1 MGLIWSLI
9 RHFQIRSTGKD
20 LSTKSAMLAWVNT
33 QIPDQEIR
41 NFTTDWNDGVA
52 LCALVDRIQPG
63 LCPHYATLD
72 GSNQEANCQLGMK
85 LAEEKL
91 GIPKLLEPGDLC
103 HPNVDEISVMTY
115 LSYFCKAAN
124 ERLMKWIQSKL
135 PDRGIANFKTDWNNG
150 INLACLVDALNPGT
164 FPNCRELDPHNT
176 LENLVQAMRLAEDN
190 LAIKPVIQASQMADP
205 NVDELNVATYL
216 SRFQYAKPVP
226 QPHEVTCSGT
236 GLYKAFV
243 GRSSHFEVDAS
254 RAGAGDLKVTIMA
267 VGGGPV
273 TAEVTQ
279 SKHHRGGF
287 EVKYVPVAAGKL
299 TIDVK
304 WSGFEIP
311 ASPYT
316 VDVLDPSSFSF
327 SGKQITGGQCAKVG
341 KLVVMEAK
349 GLADVSD
356 LYVLIQHPDAH
367 TEVAKIT
374 PKGDGQAECSYTPV
388 RIGKDQV
395 FAKVAGADLPGSP
408 FEVKVVD
415 PSQCSVAAKDLPP
428 GKPIMMNQQT
438 TFVITASQQNLV
450 GIIAEVETPTGVQN
464 LSIVPQK
471 DGLNFATF
479 TPGELGKYLVM
490 VTCAGENIRGSPL
503 SLTACDAS
511 KCAFLDTLP
520 RYMQVGQPL
529 EMNLSTKG
537 AGPGDLE
544 SHSSQSGILGIDVT
558 NAGKKDLYTVKL
570 IPNSVGDAT
579 VDVKWNGVVV
589 PPTPHAVFV
598 CDATKCSAYGPGL
611 LSGKGKMGDPFE
623 FTVQVAHSGR
633 GELTV
638 KPKGPKSVYAA
649 EIKKKSDD
657 TYNVKFTTYEVGM
670 HSIEVLWGRH
680 QITHSPYKVQFSK
693 GADAA
698 QFTASGDGLKR
709 AVAMETAQCMLVG
722 PESGLLK
729 NEVLRV
735 TVTGNELESK
745 VVEKSQFDPKCG
757 NAIVCITDNGNGSY
771 SVEYSVPKSGTYS
784 LAIICDENA
793 IPGSPFEVEVLPPAD
808 ASKCRAFGSAI
819 DKPTALVVGKP
830 LEFKVDSA
838 NAGTG
843 QLDLTASDSSSAS
856 LPVFLAENKEERIHT
871 IKIDPQTQGK
881 HKVSVLWSNE
891 HIPGSPFSFW
901 VNDPKNIILLD
912 LPDSSSFIGRVGEPF
927 LFRADVSKAGKGTI
941 IASAKHESG
950 KVEGFEL
957 KLQPEGIVV
966 MRHTPKEAGKMELL
980 LSCSGVNLLPSPWIC
995 DIANP
1000 SLFQVTPPKGYGKQ
1014 KEYVKF
1020 VISGLTKKNTK
1031 NLVITAIHK
1040 KHNATVKVE
1049 YGKDGTA
1056 VARFTA
1062 KQMGEYKVEVRCA
1075 SKHVD
1080 GSPFTV
1086 LVANPDGC
1094 QVTGDIPAV
1103 IPLGQTKVFQVNTIA
1118 AGPGELSFSCKT
1130 PSGNTS
1136 NCVDCQFRVLA
1147 TSSSSQQ
1154 VSMKGMNCGKCDFFL
1169 KWAGYSIANMPVGV
1183 AVVDPATCS
1192 FTCPQ
1197 LKSGLIKQGEK
1208 VEVFVDTSKGGGC
1221 IPQVVATGP
1230 KARYQVELKDKKNGC
1245 YTATF
1250 SPWQDGE
1257 HTLDVCVGGANVEGS
1272 PVKYEVVKPVDPSK
1286 ITVSGPGLKQAIAN
1300 RRTEVTIF
1308 ARESK
1313 LFERGT
1319 LSYQF
1324 KPSGAI
1330 QEGEQVDTECKDNG
1344 NGTYSLAYTP
1354 RVAGSLK
1361 LTILGEG
1368 EPIAGCPFN
1377 IHVKPE
1383 PNAKKCTISGN
1394 ALGTDI
1400 FHLVNDPVDLTVD
1413 TSAAGTGSLAVSGT
1427 TPDKSSLRIFTTED
1441 DKHVH
1446 CLKFDPTDVGTYDL
1460 SVTWEGDHILG
1471 SPFAIHVV
1479 DPSKC
1484 QIEGPLPSCL
1494 QIEQSKGFVISTNG
1508 AGSDKVVVIPAS
1520 DVVKATV
1527 TEKLPDSYEVT
1538 ITGSELGETAVE
1550 VQYGGHSIP
1559 KSPFTVLVC
1568 DPGKCVLDLK
1578 DIQSRNQN
1586 VGVHFHF
1593 SVTSQ
1598 NAGNAKL
1605 HVKPEDPKHQYTID
1619 VKDSGDSSWD
1629 ISCTP
1634 WNTGE
1639 QRLQVLWGEFTVPG
1653 SPVAFTVSDSKQCV
1667 ISGLPDPQNFV
1678 AIIGEPITFTVDY
1691 SKAGAGKLTTLAK
1704 LLDGST
1710 EELGRED
1717 TDGIAAVSCTP
1728 RLPGKLELVLQFN
1741 EVDILP
1747 SPWVSDVPDP
1757 SRFQVTP
1764 PKGYG
1769 KQKEYVKFAITGITE
1784 DTQDFSIK
1792 AVHPEHNATV
1802 KTEPGK
1808 DSGTVI
1814 ARFTA
1819 KQTGDYLVEVKLAG
1833 QHIDGSPFKAHV
1845 ANPDG
1850 CIITS
1855 AIPKEVHI
1863 GVTETLSVD
1872 VSGAGPGEL
1881 SCQAEVLSGDV
1892 QVEPE
1897 ISADEGED
1905 GKLNI
1910 AITSASTG
1918 RCRLTTKWAD
1928 YVIPST
1934 PFEVNFVD
1942 SSKVSWSCPDLE
1954 EGRVKQGDVCVIAV
1968 DCKEGGQGTLEVK
1981 ASGDKSSYATEMQ
1994 DNQDG
1999 TFTVSTNPWQIGENS
2014 VAILWGGK
2022 SIPNTP
2028 IVFEVVKAI
2037 EAWSITASGEG
2048 LHHAIATHP
2057 AEIHINAPEP
2067 GLVERGML
2075 TVSGSSEGATEEGDP
2090 NAPSLDLK
2098 DNEDGTYTLTFLAST
2113 EGRYQLCI
2121 NFEGG
2126 PIIGSPFTVTVS
2138 AAPDATMC
2146 KAFGGALEGKGELS
2160 VNNPVQFSVDST
2172 DAGSGHITVAAT
2184 QPNGDQINVYMLEE
2198 KKERWVYHLKFDPE
2212 AVGHYAVEVNW
2223 EGEAIPGSPFDFVV
2237 LDPSKC
2243 KVSGLPLP
2251 ASIAHIEDIIQF
2263 KVHFQEAGECTP
2275 LVSVAAP
2282 GESDLLVLEGASVSN
2297 SVLSYEY
2304 KPTNFGSTTINIE
2317 FGGYSVPG
2325 SPFRFQVVDPS
2336 KFAITALNIRGE
2348 YALVCELV
2356 SFGVVGKA
2364 PGDEKLAAIAHGPS
2378 ADLTVEVNEKG
2389 DGTYV
2394 ASFVPIEPG
2403 AYEVFVECAGSHV
2416 SGSPFTVE
2424 VADPSKCQILG
2435 DVPSIVQVGGTEEFV
2450 VKTRGAGAG
2459 DLKALMNGLKKHP
2472 GMECKVDNQGLDTYT
2487 VTLTGKKI
2495 EEINTEIQW
2504 AGYNIS
2510 QSPFK
2515 VNICDASQCK
2525 TFGQALMSKK
2535 GRAGEPIT
2543 FTVVT
2548 FRAGKGKL
2556 SVKPKGPSA
2565 QYNVDIKELKESTYE
2580 VTFTPWEIGAH
2591 KVDILWGNAH
2601 IPKSPVDINVENPMD
2616 SNVCNATGEGLKH
2629 AIAGQP
2635 TTFTVISSEVGLLDK
2650 NALKVSVIGVQSHA
2664 DVVIK
2669 DNNNGCYTVQYVAP
2683 TAGAYIASVSF
2694 YDRQI
2699 PGSPFKVNIVPGP
2712 DATKCR
2718 SYGPALHPTSLHIAG
2733 SPLEFYVDTSEGGY
2747 GQLRVYVQ
2755 GPRDYRPKIFL
2766 ADDGKGVYAI
2776 KFDAMKAGK
2785 YFVVV
2790 AWSENHIPGSPFKI
2804 RVHPAADASKV
2815 KAYGPGLKDGFLGD
2829 TGEYEFVCETW
2840 GVCIYKLVDTNTL
2853 FCPIHSISL
2862 GSIVPTYWYNP
2873 PLNVVPGL
2881 EITGDY

>member
-1 MGLIWSLI
+1 
-9 RHFQIRSTGKD
+9 
-20 LSTKSAMLAWVNT
+20 
-33 QIPDQEIR
+33 
-41 NFTTDWNDGVA
+41 
-52 LCALVDRIQPG
+52 
-63 LCPHYATLD
+63 
-72 GSNQEANCQLGMK
+72 MK
-85 LAEEKL
+85 LAEEQL

-115 LSYFCKAAN
+115 LSYFCKPAN
-124 ERLMKWIQSKL
+124 ERLMKWIQSRL
-135 PDRGIANFKTDWNNG
+135 PDQGITNFKTDWNNG
-150 INLACLVDALNPGT
+150 INLACLVDSLNPGT
-164 FPNCRELDPHNT
+164 FPNCRDLDPHNT

-190 LAIKPVIQASQMADP
+190 LAVKPVIQASQMADP

-243 GRSSHFEVDAS
+243 GKSSHFEVDAS
-254 RAGAGDLKVTIMA
+254 RAGVGDLKVTIMA

-273 TAEVTQ
+273 TAEIVQ
-279 SKHHRGGF
+279 SKRHRGGF
-287 EVKYVPVAAGKL
+287 EVKYVPLAPGRL
-299 TIDVK
+299 TVDVK

-316 VDVLDPSSFSF
+316 VEVLDPSSFGLT
-327 SGKQITGGQCAKVG
+327 GKQITGGQCAKVG
-341 KLVVMEAK
+341 KLVVMEAE
-349 GLADVSD
+349 GLTEVSD

-374 PKGDGQAECSYTPV
+374 PKGNGRAECSYTPV
-388 RIGKDQV
+388 RIGKDEV
-395 FAKVAGADLPGSP
+395 FAKVAGADVPGSP

-415 PSQCSVAAKDLPP
+415 PSQCSVTAKDIPP
-428 GKPIMMNQQT
+428 GKPILMNQKT
-438 TFVITASQQNLV
+438 TFVITASQQNLA
-450 GIIAEVETPTGVQN
+450 GIIAEVETPKGVQN

-471 DGLNFATF
+471 DGLNLATF
-479 TPGELGKYLVM
+479 TPGDVGKYLVM

-503 SLTACDAS
+503 ILTAGDAS

-520 RYMQVGQPL
+520 RYLQVGRPL

-544 SHSSQSGILGIDVT
+544 SHSSQPGILSIAVT
-558 NAGKKDLYTVKL
+558 NAGKKDLHTVKL
-570 IPNSVGDAT
+570 VPSSVGDAT
-579 VDVKWNGVVV
+579 VDVKWNGVAV

-623 FTVQVAHSGR
+623 FTVQVAHAGR

-657 TYNVKFTTYEVGM
+657 TYGVKFTTYEVGL
-670 HSIEVLWGRH
+670 HSIEVLWGGH
-680 QITHSPYKVQFSK
+680 QITNSPYKVQFSK

-698 QFTASGDGLKR
+698 QFTSSGDGLKQ
-709 AVAMETAQCMLVG
+709 AVAMETAQCMLIG
-722 PESGLLK
+722 PESGLLQ

-735 TVTGNELESK
+735 KISGNKLESK
-745 VVEKSQFDPKCG
+745 VVEKSRFDPKCG
-757 NAIVCITDNGNGSY
+757 SAMVCVTDNGNASY
-771 SVEYSVPKSGTYS
+771 SVEYAVPKSGTYS
-784 LAIICDENA
+784 LSIVCDENA
-793 IPGSPFEVEVLPPAD
+793 IPGSPFEVKVLPPAD

-819 DKPTALVVGKP
+819 DSPNAQVVGKS
-830 LEFKVDSA
+830 LEFKVDSTS
-838 NAGTG
+838 AGTG
-843 QLDLTASDSSSAS
+843 HLDITASDSSSAT

-881 HKVSVLWSNE
+881 HKVSVLWSGE
-891 HIPGSPFSFW
+891 HIPRSPFLFS
-901 VNDPKNIILLD
+901 VNDPKNIVLLD
-912 LPDSSSFIGRVGEPF
+912 LPDPSSFIGRVGEPF
-927 LFRADVSKAGKGTI
+927 IFRADVSKAGKGTI
-941 IASAKHESG
+941 IASAKLESG

-957 KLQPEGIVV
+957 KLQPEGVVV
-966 MRHTPKEAGKMELL
+966 MRHTPKEVGKMELL

-1020 VISGLTKKNTK
+1020 VISGLTKKNMK
-1031 NLVITAIHK
+1031 NLAITAVHK
-1040 KHNATVKVE
+1040 NHNATVKVE

-1062 KQMGEYKVEVRCA
+1062 KRIGEYKVEVRCA
-1075 SKHVD
+1075 NKHVD
-1080 GSPFTV
+1080 GSPFTA

-1094 QVTGDIPAV
+1094 QVSGDVPTV

-1118 AGPGELSFSCKT
+1118 AGPGELSFSCQNQ
-1130 PSGNTS
+1130 SGNTS
-1136 NCVDCQFRVLA
+1136 NCVNCQFSVQA
-1147 TSSSSQQ
+1147 TGSSSQQ
-1154 VSMKGMNCGKCDFFL
+1154 VSMKGVNCGRCDFFL
-1169 KWAGYSIANMPVGV
+1169 KWAGYNIANMPVGV
-1183 AVVDPATCS
+1183 AVVDPTSCS
-1192 FTCPQ
+1192 FSCPQ

-1208 VEVFVDTSKGGGC
+1208 VVVIVDTSKGGGC
-1221 IPQVVATGP
+1221 IPQVVASGP
-1230 KARYQVELKDKKNGC
+1230 KARYQVELKDKKNGN

-1272 PVKYEVVKPVDPSK
+1272 PVKYEVIKPVDPSK

-1330 QEGEQVDTECKDNG
+1330 REGEELETECKDNG

-1354 RVAGSLK
+1354 TAAGNLK

-1368 EPIAGCPFN
+1368 EPISGCPFN

-1394 ALGTDI
+1394 ALGTDV
-1400 FHLVNDPVDLTVD
+1400 FHLVNDPVELTVN
-1413 TSAAGTGSLAVSGT
+1413 TAAAGTGSLAVSGSA
-1427 TPDKSSLRIFTTED
+1427 PDESALRIFTTED
-1441 DKHVH
+1441 DKHAH
-1446 CLKFDPTDVGTYDL
+1446 FLKFDPAVVGTYNL
-1460 SVTWEGDHILG
+1460 SVTWEGDQILG

-1484 QIEGPLPSCL
+1484 QIEGSLPSFL
-1494 QIEQSKGFVISTNG
+1494 QIEQSKGFVVNTKG
-1508 AGSDKVVVIPAS
+1508 AGSDEVVVSPAS
-1520 DVVKATV
+1520 DAVKATV
-1527 TEKLPDSYEVT
+1527 TENLPDSYQVT
-1538 ITGSELGETAVE
+1538 ITGSELGETTVE
-1550 VQYGGHSIP
+1550 VKYGGHNIP
-1559 KSPFTVLVC
+1559 KTPFTVLVC
-1568 DPGKCVLDLK
+1568 DPGKCVLD
-1578 DIQSRNQN
+1578 IPSQNQQ
-1586 VGVHFHF
+1586 VGVPFHF
-1593 SVTSQ
+1593 SVTTH
-1598 NAGNAKL
+1598 NAGKAKL
-1605 HVKPEDPKHQYTID
+1605 QVKPEDPNHQYTID
-1619 VKDSGDSSWD
+1619 IKDAGDATWD
-1629 ISCTP
+1629 ISCVP

-1639 QRLQVLWGEFTVPG
+1639 QKLQVLWGEFAVPG
-1653 SPVAFTVSDSKQCV
+1653 SPVAFSVSDSKQCV
-1667 ISGLPDPQNFV
+1667 ISGLPDPQNFI
-1678 AIIGEPITFTVDY
+1678 AIIGEPITFTIDY
-1691 SKAGAGKLTTLAK
+1691 SKAGEGKLTTLTK
-1704 LLDGST
+1704 LPDGST

-1717 TDGIAAVSCTP
+1717 TDGIATVSCTP

-1741 EVDILP
+1741 GVDLLP

-1808 DSGTVI
+1808 DAGTVI

-1819 KQTGDYLVEVKLAG
+1819 KQIGEYLVEVKLAG
-1833 QHIDGSPFKAHV
+1833 QHIDGSPFKAHI

-1855 AIPKEVHI
+1855 AIRNQVHV
-1863 GVTETLSVD
+1863 GVTETLRVD
-1872 VSGAGPGEL
+1872 ASGAGPGDL
-1881 SCQAEVLSGDV
+1881 SCQAEMLSGDA

-1910 AITSASTG
+1910 AITSASIG

-1928 YVIPST
+1928 YVVPST
-1934 PFEVNFVD
+1934 PFEVSFVD

-1954 EGRVKQGDVCVIAV
+1954 DGRITQGDVMAILV

-1981 ASGDKSSYATEMQ
+1981 ASGAKSSYATETR

-1999 TFTVSTNPWQIGENS
+1999 TFTVCTNPWQIGENS
-2014 VAILWGGK
+2014 VEILWGGK
-2022 SIPNTP
+2022 PILNTP

-2037 EAWSITASGEG
+2037 EARSITASGEG

-2067 GLVERGML
+2067 GLVEKGML
-2075 TVSGSSEGATEEGDP
+2075 TVSGSSEGAKEDGDP

-2113 EGRYQLCI
+2113 KGRYQLCI
-2121 NFEGG
+2121 DCEGR
-2126 PIIGSPFTVTVS
+2126 PIIGSPFAVTVS
-2138 AAPDATMC
+2138 AAPDAGMC
-2146 KAFGGALEGKGELS
+2146 KAFGGALERKNGLT
-2160 VNNPVQFSVDST
+2160 VNTPVQFSVDST

-2184 QPNGDQINVYMLEE
+2184 QPSGEQINVYMLDE
-2198 KKERWVYHLKFDPE
+2198 KKERHVYHLKFDPE
-2212 AVGHYAVEVNW
+2212 VVGHYAVEVNW
-2223 EGEAIPGSPFDFVV
+2223 EGEPIPGSPFEFVV

-2251 ASIAHIEDIIQF
+2251 ASIAHIEDTIQF
-2263 KVHFQEAGECTP
+2263 KVQFQEAGESIP
-2275 LVSVAAP
+2275 WVSVAAP
-2282 GESDLLVLEGASVSN
+2282 GESDLLVLEGTSVSN
-2297 SVLSYEY
+2297 STLSYEY
-2304 KPTNFGSTTINIE
+2304 KPANFGSHTISIE

-2325 SPFRFQVVDPS
+2325 SPFKFQVVDPS
-2336 KFAITALNIRGE
+2336 KFAITALNIKGE

-2378 ADLTVEVNEKG
+2378 ADLTVDVSEKG

-2416 SGSPFTVE
+2416 SGSPFTVQ

-2435 DVPSIVQVGGTEEFV
+2435 DIPSIVQVRGSEEFV

-2459 DLKALMNGLKKHP
+2459 DLEAFMNGLKKHP
-2472 GMECKVDNQGLDTYT
+2472 AMECKVENQGLDTYA

-2495 EEINTEIQW
+2495 EEINMEVQW

-2510 QSPFK
+2510 QSPFR

-2525 TFGQALMSKK
+2525 AFGQALMSKK

-2556 SVKPKGPSA
+2556 SVVPKGPSA

-2580 VTFTPWEIGAH
+2580 VTFTPWEIGPH
-2591 KVDILWGNAH
+2591 NIDILWGNAP
-2601 IPKSPVDINVENPMD
+2601 IPKSPVDIKVENPMD
-2616 SNVCNATGEGLKH
+2616 SNVCNATGDGLKH
-2629 AIAGQP
+2629 AIASQP
-2635 TTFTVISSEVGLLDK
+2635 TTFTVISSDVGLLDK

-2664 DVVIK
+2664 NVVIK

-2683 TAGAYIASVSF
+2683 TPGAYIVSVSF

-2699 PGSPFKVNIVPGP
+2699 PGSPFKVNVVPGP

-2733 SPLEFYVDTSEGGY
+2733 SPLELYVDTSEGGY

-2755 GPRDYRPKIFL
+2755 GPHDYRPKIFL
-2766 ADDGKGVYAI
+2766 ADDGKGVYSI

-2829 TGEYEFVCETW
+2829 TGMCAFLCKTW
-2840 GVCIYKLVDTNTL
+2840 MGTMYVYM
-2853 FCPIHSISL
+2853 
-2862 GSIVPTYWYNP
+2862 
-2873 PLNVVPGL
+2873 
-2881 EITGDY
+2881 